1 MDSSSLTSINKLPIN
16 LFRKCFISNDR
27 GKKFKSSKNTSTWIF
42 YSKYNENIN
51 KIIIELTIS
60 KISGNVLL
68 LINNVDYTDKLFID
82 KKLIPDINNGIK
94 KNYKLKYLNHILNF
108 IIDIS
113 LLKTHHKLFI
123 DGFDFFSLKIYDDY
137 DISSNILKN
146 NDDMSSDNSSDT
158 KKDIVK
164 MDNIKPIKT
173 EKSDKKIDIVINDI
187 KKDIVKMDNIKPLKI
202 EKPDKKIDIVIND
215 TKKNIVKMDNIKP
228 IKPIKTENPDKKI
241 DIYDIVFNTES
252 NNTKSIITNDTF
264 NIPDNLDKKT
274 DIEKDLLLIFGPEKK
289 SFNPFD

>member
-1 MDSSSLTSINKLPIN
+1 
-16 LFRKCFISNDR
+16 
-27 GKKFKSSKNTSTWIF
+27 
-42 YSKYNENIN
+42 
-51 KIIIELTIS
+51 
-60 KISGNVLL
+60 
-68 LINNVDYTDKLFID
+68 
-82 KKLIPDINNGIK
+82 
-94 KNYKLKYLNHILNF
+94 
-108 IIDIS
+108 
-113 LLKTHHKLFI
+113 
-123 DGFDFFSLKIYDDY
+123 
-137 DISSNILKN
+137 
-146 NDDMSSDNSSDT
+146 
-158 KKDIVK
+158 
-164 MDNIKPIKT
+164 
-173 EKSDKKIDIVINDI
+173 
-187 KKDIVKMDNIKPLKI
+187 MDNIKPLKI